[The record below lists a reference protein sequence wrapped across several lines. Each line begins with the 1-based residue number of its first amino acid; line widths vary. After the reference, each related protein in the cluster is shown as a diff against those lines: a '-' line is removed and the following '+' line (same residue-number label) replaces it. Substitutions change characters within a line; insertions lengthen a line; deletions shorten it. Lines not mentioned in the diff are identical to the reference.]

1 MEIRLQDIVDVMRK
15 FGALTMG
22 DVATM
27 VMELYTSTTLISSE
41 TFEEYCDKYQE
52 WAMLYESNF
61 PGRSFEEVQI

>member
-1 MEIRLQDIVDVMRK
+1 MEMRLQDIVDVMRK

>member
-1 MEIRLQDIVDVMRK
+1 MEMRLQDIVDVMRK

-27 VMELYTSTTLISSE
+27 VMELYTGTTLISSE
-41 TFEEYCDKYQE
+41 TFKEYCDKYQE